1 MDQIINLWKLQL
13 IEAGLDLILASIIL
27 LPIIIYLIIK
37 QQ

>member
-1 MDQIINLWKLQL
+1 MDQITNLWKLQL

-37 QQ
+37 RR